1 MRGGLQERHCG
12 RQAAGASEALE
23 AEATVR
29 ETSPACLR
37 SQPCA
42 QEPQSPE
49 RETAK
54 PGRGSDDG
62 PNTVGDDAR
71 YCGGRPRFPE
81 RAPPLTTSF
90 PGRVRRRPRM
100 CCAPPPLPP
109 TRDFFFFFF
118 LPLLAM
124 LAGGVPRS
132 SVPRGRSLFPGS
144 LRPARAPESRPCS
157 PLRRSRA
164 RLRAPPG
171 AAAPGAR
178 AAGRERCLGRH
189 LRERE
194 PGRANR
200 GRSGPARRSPPCGT
214 RRKRSREG
222 DLCFPGM
229 GIHTGVGSTFQ
240 GNAWI
245 VRKVLDPPSELT
257 AGI

>member
-23 AEATVR
+23 AGATVR

-109 TRDFFFFFF
+109 TRDFFFFF

-132 SVPRGRSLFPGS
+132 SMPRGRSLFPGS

-164 RLRAPPG
+164 RALASVRLPG
-171 AAAPGAR
+171 PQ
-178 AAGRERCLGRH
+178 
-189 LRERE
+189 LRER
-194 PGRANR
+194 GQR
-200 GRSGPARRSPPCGT
+200 GVSGASAAILGSESLGARTVAGLARRGEALPAEPEGSAHEKGICASRGWGSIQGWARP
-214 RRKRSREG
+214 SRETLG
-222 DLCFPGM
+222 
-229 GIHTGVGSTFQ
+229 
-240 GNAWI
+240 
-245 VRKVLDPPSELT
+245 
-257 AGI
+257 